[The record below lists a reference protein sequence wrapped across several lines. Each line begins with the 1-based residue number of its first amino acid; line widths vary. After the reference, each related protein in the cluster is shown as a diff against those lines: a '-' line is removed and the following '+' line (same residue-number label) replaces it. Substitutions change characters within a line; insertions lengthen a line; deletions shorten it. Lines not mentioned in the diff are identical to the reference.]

1 MNWVISRHISKNL
14 KFQYFRNQVDTNTL
28 KLTAARL
35 ETIASHYNKLRSK
48 IRPHE
53 EQLFTAK
60 ITQIE
65 ALLKQGI
72 GLG

>member
-1 MNWVISRHISKNL
+1 MLFKTARVHA
-14 KFQYFRNQVDTNTL
+14 QVDTNTL
-28 KLTAARL
+28 KVTAARL

-60 ITQIE
+60 IAQIE
-65 ALLKQGI
+65 TLLKQGA
-72 GLG
+72 

>member
-1 MNWVISRHISKNL
+1 MHVLFTELHFLFKTARVPA
-14 KFQYFRNQVDTNTL
+14 QVDTNTL
-28 KLTAARL
+28 KVTAARL

-60 ITQIE
+60 IAQIE
-65 ALLKQGI
+65 TLLKQGA
-72 GLG
+72 